1 MVINYS
7 CMTHRTRRCIFYIF
21 LFLFVVLA
29 STIILYAQGYNFDWQ
44 KKSPVITGAFYFKS
58 YPKEADIYIN
68 NKYEGKTTKF
78 IKRLP
83 PGEYDI
89 KISKQDYSDW
99 QKTLAVKSK
108 LVTEAQNII
117 LVKKLSTPNLIT
129 DNNIKYLTFS
139 PDKKEVIYL
148 TDSLVIPALR
158 LIDLTN
164 NTDIQIYPA
173 IASKKTGYAASL
185 PSLNNL
191 SDILWSPNG
200 ERLILSFANNN
211 SYILNLKNPI
221 EIIDIYNL
229 IKILSNYKLYS
240 IENLSFHPQNSD
252 RIYFYFKNNLYFI
265 EINNS
270 NPSNSLISS
279 SIVYNILTYAIY
291 NDKILYID
299 TNGEFYKTSLDGLS
313 FKKIFDI
320 PVFNSEQSIAI
331 INDEILA
338 IDRNLYLLNSQAQVF
353 DKISENIEKII
364 LSSDRKKILWR
375 TQNEVGIMWLE
386 PELGQVP
393 RSRYE
398 TEVIKTAKDISQAIW
413 YTKTDQHIIIVAEN
427 KIEITELD
435 NRDTRNTEDIIMIQ
449 NPRVFY
455 NEINDTFYILSN
467 EKLYWMNPID

>member
-1 MVINYS
+1 
-7 CMTHRTRRCIFYIF
+7 MTHRTRRCIFYIF

-29 STIILYAQGYNFDWQ
+29 STIILYAQGYSFDWQ
-44 KKSPVITGAFYFKS
+44 KKSPIITGAFYFKS
-58 YPKEADIYIN
+58 YPREADIYIN

-78 IKRLP
+78 IRRLP

-89 KISKQDYSDW
+89 KISKQGYSDW

-117 LVKKLSTPNLIT
+117 LVNKTLAPNLIT
-129 DNNIKYLTFS
+129 DNNVGYLTFS
-139 PDKKEVIYL
+139 PDKKKAIYL
-148 TDSLVIPALR
+148 TDAQLTLR

-173 IASKKTGYAASL
+173 IASKETGYATSL

-191 SDILWSPNG
+191 SDIFWSPNG
-200 ERLILSFANNN
+200 ERLILSFTNNHY
-211 SYILNLKNPI
+211 YILNLKNQI
-221 EIIDIYNL
+221 EIIDINNL

-265 EINNS
+265 EINNAS
-270 NPSNSLISS
+270 PNNSLISS
-279 SIVYNILTYAIY
+279 SIVYNVLTYAIY

-320 PVFNSEQSIAI
+320 PVFKPEQSITI
-331 INDEILA
+331 INDEILI

-353 DKISENIEKII
+353 DKISENIEEII
-364 LSSDRKKILWR
+364 LSGDRKKILWR
-375 TQNEVGIMWLE
+375 TKNEVGIMWLE
-386 PELGQVP
+386 PELGPTP

-398 TEVIKTAKDISQAIW
+398 TEIIKTAEDISQAIW
-413 YTKTDQHIIIVAEN
+413 YTKTDQHIIVVAKNE
-427 KIEITELD
+427 IEITELD
-435 NRDTRNTEDIIMIQ
+435 NRDTRNTADIFTIQ

-455 NEINDTFYILSN
+455 NEINDKFYILSN

>member
-1 MVINYS
+1 MA
-7 CMTHRTRRCIFYIF
+7 
-21 LFLFVVLA
+21 LA
-29 STIILYAQGYNFDWQ
+29 SGIILYAQGYSFDWQ

-68 NKYEGKTTKF
+68 NEYEGKTTKF

-99 QKTLAVKSK
+99 QKTLAIKSK

-129 DNNIKYLTFS
+129 DNNIRFLTFS
-139 PDKKEVIYL
+139 PDKKKVIYL
-148 TDSLVIPALR
+148 TSSLTIPTLR
-158 LIDLTN
+158 LIDLAN

-173 IASKKTGYAASL
+173 IVSAETRYTASL

-191 SDILWSPNG
+191 SDIFWSSNR
-200 ERLILSFANNN
+200 EKLILSFANNHY
-211 SYILNLKNPI
+211 YILNLKNPI

-229 IKILSNYKLYS
+229 IKNLSDYKIYS

-252 RIYFYFKNNLYFI
+252 KIYFNFKNDLYFI

-270 NPSNSLISS
+270 ILNNSLISS
-279 SIVYNILTYAIY
+279 PIVYNVLTYAIY
-291 NDKILYID
+291 NDKILYVN
-299 TNGEFYKTSLDGLS
+299 TGGEFYKTSLDGLS

-353 DKISENIEKII
+353 DKISENIEEIV
-364 LSSDRKKILWR
+364 LSGDKKKILWR
-375 TQNEVGIMWLE
+375 THNEIGIMWLE

-398 TEVIKTAKDISQAIW
+398 TEIIKTAKDISQAIW
-413 YTKTDQHIIIVAEN
+413 YTKTNQHVIVVAEN
-427 KIEITELD
+427 EIEITELD
-435 NRDTRNTEDIIMIQ
+435 NRNARNTADIIMIQ

-467 EKLYWMNPID
+467 EKLYWVNPID

>member
-1 MVINYS
+1 
-7 CMTHRTRRCIFYIF
+7 MTHRTRRCIFYIF

-29 STIILYAQGYNFDWQ
+29 STIILYAQGYSFDWQ
-44 KKSPVITGAFYFKS
+44 KKSPIITGAFYFKS
-58 YPKEADIYIN
+58 YPREADIYIN

-78 IKRLP
+78 IRRLP

-89 KISKQDYSDW
+89 KISKQGYSDW

-117 LVKKLSTPNLIT
+117 LVNKTLAPNLIT
-129 DNNIKYLTFS
+129 DNNVGYLTFS
-139 PDKKEVIYL
+139 PDKKKAIYL
-148 TDSLVIPALR
+148 TDTQLTLR

-173 IASKKTGYAASL
+173 IASKETGYTASL

-191 SDILWSPNG
+191 SDIFWSPNG
-200 ERLILSFANNN
+200 ERLILSFANNHY
-211 SYILNLKNPI
+211 YILNLKNPI

-229 IKILSNYKLYS
+229 IKTLSNYKLYS

-270 NPSNSLISS
+270 SPNNSLMSS
-279 SIVYNILTYAIY
+279 PIVYNVQTYAIY
-291 NDKILYID
+291 NDKILYVD
-299 TNGEFYKTSLDGLS
+299 TNGEFYKTNLDGSS

-320 PVFNSEQSIAI
+320 PVFKSEQSIAI

-338 IDRNLYLLNSQAQVF
+338 IDKNLYLFNSQAQVF
-353 DKISENIEKII
+353 DKIAENIEETV
-364 LSSDRKKILWR
+364 LSNDKKKILWR
-375 TQNEVGIMWLE
+375 TKNEMGVVWLE
-386 PELGQVP
+386 SEFGQVP

-398 TEVIKTAKDISQAIW
+398 TEIINTAKDIGQAIW
-413 YTKTDQHIIIVAEN
+413 YAKTNQHIVFVTEN
-427 KIEITELD
+427 EIKITELD
-435 NRDTRNTEDIIMIQ
+435 NRDTRNTADIFTIQ

-455 NEINDTFYILSN
+455 NEINDKFYILSN

>member
-1 MVINYS
+1 
-7 CMTHRTRRCIFYIF
+7 MTHRTRRCIFYIF
-21 LFLFVVLA
+21 LFFFVVLA
-29 STIILYAQGYNFDWQ
+29 SSIILYAQGYSFDWQ

-78 IKRLP
+78 IRRLP

-99 QKTLAVKSK
+99 QKTLMVKSK
-108 LVTEAQNII
+108 LVTEAQNIV
-117 LVKKLSTPNLIT
+117 LVKKTITPNLIT
-129 DNNIKYLTFS
+129 DNNVKYLIFS
-139 PDKKEVIYL
+139 PDKKKIVYL
-148 TDSLVIPALR
+148 TDPQPALR

-173 IASKKTGYAASL
+173 IVPAETGYAVSL

-191 SDILWSPNG
+191 SDILWSSNG
-200 ERLILSFANNN
+200 ERLILSFANNRY
-211 SYILNLKNPI
+211 YILNLKNPI
-221 EIIDIYNL
+221 EIININNL

-252 RIYFYFKNNLYFI
+252 RIYFHFKNNLYFI

-270 NPSNSLISS
+270 NPNNSLISS
-279 SIVYNILTYAIY
+279 PIVYNALTYAIY

-313 FKKIFDI
+313 FKKFFDI
-320 PVFNSEQSIAI
+320 PVFKPEQSIVI

-338 IDRNLYLLNSQAQVF
+338 IDRSLYLLNSQAQVF
-353 DKISENIEKII
+353 DKIADNIEEII
-364 LSSDRKKILWR
+364 LSGDRKKILWR
-375 TQNEVGIMWLE
+375 TQNEIGVMWLE
-386 PELGQVP
+386 PELESVP

-398 TEVIKTAKDISQAIW
+398 TEIIKTAQDISQAIW
-413 YTKTDQHIIIVAEN
+413 YTKTNQQIIVVAEN
-427 KIEITELD
+427 EIAITELD
-435 NRDTRNTEDIIMIQ
+435 NRSTRNTADIIMIQ

-455 NEINDTFYILSN
+455 NETNDAFYILSD
-467 EKLYWMNPID
+467 EKLYWMSLTD